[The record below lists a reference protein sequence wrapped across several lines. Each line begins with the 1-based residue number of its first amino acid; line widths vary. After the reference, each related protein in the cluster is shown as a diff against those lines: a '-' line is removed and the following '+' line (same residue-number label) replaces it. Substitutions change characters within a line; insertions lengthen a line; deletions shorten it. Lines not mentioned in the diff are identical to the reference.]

1 MSDAGNT
8 PAQFVQKVVQALV
21 PLADDERAVPMR
33 AYLLD
38 QFAFLG
44 LPAPVRRQA
53 VRSIGRVIWSSSEDL
68 LTAAEQ
74 LWQQPERE
82 YRYTAVDLLRQH
94 SHRLGVGDL
103 PALQS
108 LLLREPW
115 WETVDG
121 LSAVVAEVLHAAVQ
135 QQPRAAQTMDAWLQH
150 PSHWVRRSAMLHQ
163 LGWRL
168 DTDTARLFGNAL
180 QLADEKEFFIRKA
193 IGWALRDYAR
203 WNPQAVTDFLVEHRD
218 RLSVLSVREAA
229 KHLTLPH
236 TETRDNTHHAD
247 RRKTTL

>member
-8 PAQFVQKVVQALV
+8 PAQFVQKVVQALA
-21 PLADDERAVPMR
+21 PLADAERAVPMR

-44 LPAPVRRQA
+44 LPAPMRRQA
-53 VRSIGRVIWSSSEDL
+53 LRGIGRVTWLSSEDL
-68 LTAAEQ
+68 LAAAEQ
-74 LWQQPERE
+74 LWQKPERE
-82 YRYTAVDLLRQH
+82 YRYTAVDLLRQN
-94 SHRLGVGDL
+94 SHRLGLGDL
-103 PALQS
+103 TALQS
-108 LLLREPW
+108 LLLRETW

-135 QQPRAAQTMDAWLQH
+135 QQPRAADTMDAWLQH

-168 DTDTARLFGNAL
+168 DTNTARLFCNAL

-203 WNPQAVTDFLVEHRD
+203 WNPHAVTDFLIQHRMQFSG
-218 RLSVLSVREAA
+218 LTVREAA
-229 KHLTLPH
+229 KHLKLP
-236 TETRDNTHHAD
+236 
-247 RRKTTL
+247 

>member
-1 MSDAGNT
+1 MRADTVT
-8 PAQFVQKVVQALV
+8 PKQFVRAVEQALT
-21 PLADDERAVPMR
+21 PLADASRAVHMK

-38 QFAFLG
+38 QFEFLG
-44 LPAPVRRQA
+44 LQAPVRRQA
-53 VRSIGRVIWSSSEDL
+53 VKGMGQVQWQSANDL
-68 LTAAEQ
+68 LKAADL
-74 LWQQPERE
+74 LWQKPQRE

-94 SHRLGVGDL
+94 SALLSVGDL
-103 PALQS
+103 PALQD

-121 LSAVVAEVLHAAVQ
+121 LSAVIAEVMHAAVTQ
-135 QQPRAAQTMDAWLQH
+135 KPNAAKAMDVWLKH

-168 DTDTARLFGNAL
+168 DTDTTRLFGYAQ

-203 WNPQAVTDFLVEHRD
+203 WNPQAVSDFLLQHRT
-218 RLSVLSVREAA
+218 RLSGLTVREAA
-229 KHLTLPH
+229 KHLNLP
-236 TETRDNTHHAD
+236 
-247 RRKTTL
+247 